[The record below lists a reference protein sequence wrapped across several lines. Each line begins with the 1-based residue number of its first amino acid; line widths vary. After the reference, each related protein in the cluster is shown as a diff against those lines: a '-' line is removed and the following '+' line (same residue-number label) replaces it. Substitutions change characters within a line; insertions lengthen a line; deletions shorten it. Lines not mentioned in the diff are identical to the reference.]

1 MRKTLVCAAAAAYL
15 GMAGSAVAGGMYEGE
30 GSMKDAPAPMPP
42 VASWTGFY
50 IGAGVGAGA
59 VVHELDVDAFH
70 NNYPYSDT
78 HCQHTPSAY
87 KPNGEVLTAELAL
100 DHIGHSW
107 NCSNTPNWEG
117 SGSLNF
123 DGIGG
128 EGIFGTLQAGY
139 DWHVKPRVVFGLFG
153 DFDFSAISTEF
164 DFDAGMNGN
173 NFLSGSGELDMNW
186 MWTLGARLGYLA
198 TPDTLVY
205 LLAGYTQADFDD
217 PTFSTS
223 FNPAYAPEHL
233 IEHNMFKMA
242 AMYENGGSP
251 SGDSSVGLDTFSGFT
266 VGVGME
272 TRLDHNWGLK
282 LEYRFTQLQAEEVF
296 SWSGDWRSDCDC
308 ARMINEVG
316 ISADLE
322 PSIHTGRV
330 ALTYRFNR
338 APEPLESYK

>member
-1 MRKTLVCAAAAAYL
+1 MSIDSYPTLGHTIKCSEPNWA
-15 GMAGSAVAGGMYEGE
+15 
-30 GSMKDAPAPMPP
+30 
-42 VASWTGFY
+42 
-50 IGAGVGAGA
+50 GAG
-59 VVHELDVDAFH
+59 
-70 NNYPYSDT
+70 NP
-78 HCQHTPSAY
+78 
-87 KPNGEVLTAELAL
+87 
-100 DHIGHSW
+100 
-107 NCSNTPNWEG
+107 
-117 SGSLNF
+117 NF

-164 DFDAGMNGN
+164 DFDAGINGD

-186 MWTLGARLGYLA
+186 MWTIGARLGFLA

-217 PTFSTS
+217 PSFSASMNEEYARRHFKGHEEILTS
-223 FNPAYAPEHL
+223 FNV
-233 IEHNMFKMA
+233 
-242 AMYENGGSP
+242 GGDGLSFDDP
-251 SGDSSVGLDTFSGFT
+251 TVDLDTFSGFT

-296 SWSGDWRSDCDC
+296 SWTGEFPSACDECRSY
-308 ARMINEVG
+308 AEHNEVG
-316 ISADLE
+316 ITADLE

>member
-30 GSMKDAPAPMPP
+30 GSMKDAPAPLPP
-42 VASWTGFY
+42 VATWTGFY

-59 VVHELDVDAFH
+59 VVHELDVDAYH
-70 NNYPYSDT
+70 NNYSYQNCG
-78 HCQHTPSAY
+78 HF
-87 KPNGEVLTAELAL
+87 
-100 DHIGHSW
+100 DHIGNEYTPQEFSAEYVVPKGHTVKCSDPSW
-107 NCSNTPNWEG
+107 AAGGNA
-117 SGSLNF
+117 NF

-128 EGIFGTLQAGY
+128 EGVFGTIQAGY

-164 DFDAGMNGN
+164 DFDAGINGN
-173 NFLSGSGELDMNW
+173 NFLSGSADLDMNW
-186 MWTLGARLGYLA
+186 MWTLGARLGFLA

-217 PTFSTS
+217 PSFSTS
-223 FNPAYAPEHL
+223 FNSAYAPDHL
-233 IEHNMFKMA
+233 IEHDVRMVA
-242 AMYENGGSP
+242 LHEHGGGSP
-251 SGDSSVGLDTFSGFT
+251 SSDPSVDLDTFSGFT
-266 VGVGME
+266 AGVGME
-272 TRLDHNWGLK
+272 TRLNRNWGLK
-282 LEYRFTQLQAEEVF
+282 LEYRYTQLQAEEVF
-296 SWSGDWRSDCDC
+296 SWTGGFPSGCNSPCS
-308 ARMINEVG
+308 AHNEVG

-338 APEPLESYK
+338 APEPLESFK